1 MKLGPLLAGIVVAAV
16 LIFALLWWRTAPEP
30 ATTPDAA
37 APSSVP
43 SAPVAASDPGA
54 PPAPLAGGRADAA
67 SAAVPVARMAR
78 SEIAGHFRGLKL
90 PPAAMEALVAGRADE
105 AARLLDASNEPDA
118 LVALS
123 KLPGLCAASLGS
135 STLQAGDVRTYT
147 DGDPGPATV
156 AALEA
161 TIAAQRDWA
170 KRFVQGCET
179 AGLTRET
186 GGITRD
192 PELRGRLVDRLR
204 RCADAG
210 NANCLARV
218 ADLDRTE
225 PAKRLSRLQAA
236 ALLGSTEAQEQLLS
250 LLERSPRADAPENL
264 QAARAW
270 REALARANPE
280 YRATFLGCY
289 DRACDPQQ
297 LDRTQVR
304 RELETA
310 AREGSLMALVRLG
323 VTERNVGDAMA
334 REGVAVDTS
343 RVPTANPS
351 EPDAYAWRAM
361 TERLAMQGCLG
372 FWPTWASFVGS
383 SAAAARELRP
393 SQLDDAR
400 RLTDQYWQEY
410 GRGIAAQRGCA
421 ERESSAP

>member
-1 MKLGPLLAGIVVAAV
+1 MKLGPLLAGIVAVAA
-16 LIFALLWWRTAPEP
+16 LIFAVLWWRASPEP
-30 ATTPDAA
+30 AAGADATPSSAAAARVDAA
-37 APSSVP
+37 PAVAPP
-43 SAPVAASDPGA
+43 SAPAAAS
-54 PPAPLAGGRADAA
+54 RTNAA
-67 SAAVPVARMAR
+67 AATVPVARMAR
-78 SEIAGHFRGLKL
+78 SEIAGHFRGMKV
-90 PPAAMEALVAGRADE
+90 PPAAMDALVAGRADE
-105 AARLLDASNEPDA
+105 AARLLEASGEPDA

-135 STLQAGDVRTYT
+135 STLQSGDVRTYT

-156 AALEA
+156 AALES

-170 KRFVQGCET
+170 KRFVQGCES
-179 AGLTRET
+179 AGLTRDAN
-186 GGITRD
+186 GGMRD
-192 PELRGRLVDRLR
+192 GELRGRLVDRLR

-210 NANCLARV
+210 NGNCLARL

-225 PAKRLSRLQAA
+225 PAKRVSRLQAA
-236 ALLGSTEAQEQLLS
+236 ALLGSTDAQEQLLT
-250 LLERSPRADAPENL
+250 LLEQGPRADAPENQ
-264 QAARAW
+264 QAARFW
-270 REALARANPE
+270 REALARSNPE

-289 DRACDPQQ
+289 DRTCDPQR
-297 LDRTQVR
+297 LDRTQAR

-310 AREGSLMALVRLG
+310 AREGSLTALIRLG

-393 SQLDDAR
+393 SQLDEAR
-400 RLTDQYWQEY
+400 RLTDEYWQDV

-421 ERESSAP
+421 EQESGGR

>member
-1 MKLGPLLAGIVVAAV
+1 VKLGPLLAGIVAVAA
-16 LIFALLWWRTAPEP
+16 LIFAALWWRATPEP
-30 ATTPDAA
+30 AARDGA
-37 APSSVP
+37 APRGAARVDA
-43 SAPVAASDPGA
+43 APVAAPVGA
-54 PPAPLAGGRADAA
+54 PATSAPTTAPTPAI
-67 SAAVPVARMAR
+67 PVARMAR
-78 SEIAGHFRGLKL
+78 SEIAGHFRGMKV
-90 PPAAMEALVAGRADE
+90 PPAAMDALVAGRADE
-105 AARLLDASNEPDA
+105 AARLLEASGEPDA
-118 LVALS
+118 IVALS

-135 STLQAGDVRTYT
+135 STLQSGDVRTYT

-156 AALEA
+156 AALEG

-170 KRFVQGCET
+170 KRFVQGCEA
-179 AGLTRET
+179 AGLTRDSN
-186 GGITRD
+186 GSMRD
-192 PELRGRLVDRLR
+192 ADLRGRIVDKLR

-210 NANCLARV
+210 SGNCLTRL

-236 ALLGSTEAQEQLLS
+236 ALLGSTDAQEQLLAF
-250 LLERSPRADAPENL
+250 LEQGPRADAPENQ
-264 QAARAW
+264 QAARFW
-270 REALARANPE
+270 REALAKSNPE
-280 YRATFLGCY
+280 YRASFLGCY
-289 DRACDPQQ
+289 DRNCDPQR

-310 AREGSLMALVRLG
+310 AREGSLTALIRLG

-334 REGVAVDTS
+334 REGVAVDTT

-351 EPDAYAWRAM
+351 EPDAYAWRAV

-393 SQLDDAR
+393 SQLDEAR
-400 RLTDQYWQEY
+400 RLTDEYWQDV

-421 ERESSAP
+421 EQANGGP